1 MGTDKNQTLP
11 DVTYW
16 LVLEIMKVNPVV
28 DINAMYKGSLEL
40 DFLYQVLTAKAK
52 MHWYKMYGVQLG
64 PVIMN
69 NAFFR
74 AMTMLHNRNIEFDR
88 SRNSVETVWVKSLLK
103 R

>member
-1 MGTDKNQTLP
+1 MGTQQSKALP

-16 LVLEIMKVNPVV
+16 LLLEIMKVNPVV

-40 DFLYQVLTAKAK
+40 DFLYQVLTAKAHL
-52 MHWYKMYGVQLG
+52 HWRKNYGVQL
-64 PVIMN
+64 PPMIIN

-74 AMTMLHNRNIEFDR
+74 AMTVVHNRNIEFER
-88 SRNSVETVWVKSLLK
+88 SRNSNETEWVKALLK